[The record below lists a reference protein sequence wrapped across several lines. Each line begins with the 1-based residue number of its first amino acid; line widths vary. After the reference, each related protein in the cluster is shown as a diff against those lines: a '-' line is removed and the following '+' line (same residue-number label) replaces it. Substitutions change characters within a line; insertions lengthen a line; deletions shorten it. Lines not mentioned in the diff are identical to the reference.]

1 MSAPVKSTAAGRAP
15 TASRAPA
22 EELLGKALD
31 RALLQRI
38 FGYVWP
44 YWRPLMVAVAL
55 LPVVSLCEI
64 AQPYLLK
71 RAIDEHIA
79 VGRLAGLDH
88 LGMLYLA
95 ALLGQ
100 YGAGFG
106 QIYLTQVIG
115 QRGMNDLRVRV
126 HRHVLSLSASFFDRT
141 PVGRLMTR
149 LTSDVEALSEMFAS
163 GIVSLLGDVIRLAFI
178 LVAIV
183 GIDWRLAL
191 FSMGSAP
198 VLFAIA
204 AYFRRWVRDAFREIR
219 LKLARLNSFLQE
231 HLSGIKVVQVFARE
245 ARVYGEF
252 DAINLD
258 YRRANARAITADA
271 ALYSIVE
278 AVGAVAVAGLLWHGG
293 RRIAGGTLT
302 IGVLVAFVE
311 YLGKFFAPIRD
322 LSTKYTIMQQAM
334 AAAERVFQLLDTKEM
349 DAGGNNP
356 GTLGGFQTSRDGLAR
371 AETALPH
378 AITAPGPG
386 PLIEFEHVTFG
397 YRPDRPVLHDVSLS
411 VAAGETLAVVGAT
424 GAGKS
429 TIIKLLPRLY
439 DVQSGA
445 IRVGGADVRT
455 LDPRALRRRI
465 VVVSQDVFMFSG
477 TLRSNIALGDPALSD
492 ERIWAAARRV
502 GADRVIGSRPQG
514 LDAPVL
520 ERGVNFSAGERQLCA
535 FARALAH
542 DPEILILDE
551 ATASVDP
558 ETERIIERGI
568 GELQRGRT
576 SIVIAHRLTT
586 VQRATRIVVLHHG
599 RVAEE
604 GTHAALLAQGG
615 IYARLYRLQMVGRR
629 SPSAPPVP
637 EAGLDAAQ

>member
-1 MSAPVKSTAAGRAP
+1 MSGPVATAR
-15 TASRAPA
+15 RAPA
-22 EELLGKALD
+22 EDLLGRALD
-31 RALLQRI
+31 RTLLKRI
-38 FGYVWP
+38 FSYVWP
-44 YWRPLMVAVAL
+44 YWKQLAVAVAL
-55 LPVVSLCEI
+55 LPVISFCEI

-79 VGRLAGLDH
+79 VKRLAGLDH
-88 LGMLYLA
+88 IGLLYLA
-95 ALLGQ
+95 ALIGQ
-100 YGAGFG
+100 YGAAFG

-126 HRHVLSLSASFFDRT
+126 HRHVLSLSAAFFDRT

-149 LTSDVEALSEMFAS
+149 LTSDVEALNEMFAS
-163 GIVSLLGDVIRLAFI
+163 GIVSLLGDFIRLGFI
-178 LVAIV
+178 LVAII

-219 LKLARLNSFLQE
+219 LKLARMNAFLQE

-245 ARVYGEF
+245 EHVYGEF
-252 DAINLD
+252 DVINVD

-278 AVGAVAVAGLLWHGG
+278 AVGAIAVAGLLWHGG
-293 RRIAGGTLT
+293 SRIAGGTLT
-302 IGVLVAFVE
+302 IGILVAFIE

-322 LSTKYTIMQQAM
+322 LSTKYTVMQQAM
-334 AAAERVFQLLDTKEM
+334 AAAERVFMLLDTDEP
-349 DAGGNNP
+349 DAKVVGAP
-356 GTLGGFQTSRDGLAR
+356 V
-371 AETALPH
+371 
-378 AITAPGPG
+378 APGAGAAPG
-386 PLIEFEHVTFG
+386 GTAIDVAPLIELDHVTFG
-397 YRPDRPVLHDVSLS
+397 YRPDRPVLSDVSLS
-411 VAAGETLAVVGAT
+411 IAAGETLAVVGAT

-429 TIIKLLPRLY
+429 TLIKLLPRLY

-455 LDPRALRRRI
+455 IDPRALRRRI

-477 TLRSNIALGDPALSD
+477 TLRSNIALGDPALTD
-492 ERIWAAARRV
+492 EQIWTAARRV
-502 GADRVIGSRPQG
+502 GADRVIASRPGG
-514 LDAPVL
+514 LDARVI
-520 ERGVNFSAGERQLCA
+520 ERGANFSAGERQLCA

-558 ETERIIERGI
+558 ETERVIERGI

-586 VQRATRIVVLHHG
+586 VRRASRIVVIHHG
-599 RVAEE
+599 RIAEE
-604 GTHAALLAQGG
+604 GVHEALLARGG
-615 IYARLYRLQMVGRR
+615 IYARLTRLQLVAHAGPPRT
-629 SPSAPPVP
+629 AP
-637 EAGLDAAQ
+637 GLDAAE

>member
-1 MSAPVKSTAAGRAP
+1 VSTPAKPAAP
-15 TASRAPA
+15 ASRGSS

-31 RALLQRI
+31 RALLGRI
-38 FGYVWP
+38 FAYVWP
-44 YWRPLMVAVAL
+44 YWRTLLVAVAL

-88 LGMLYLA
+88 LGLLYLA

-126 HRHVLSLSASFFDRT
+126 HRHVLSLASSFFDRT

-149 LTSDVEALSEMFAS
+149 LTSDVEALNEMFAS
-163 GIVSLLGDVIRLAFI
+163 GIVSLLGDVIRLGFI

-191 FSMGSAP
+191 FSMASAP

-204 AYFRRWVRDAFREIR
+204 AFFRRWVRDAFREIR

-252 DAINLD
+252 DVINVD

-334 AAAERVFQLLDTKEM
+334 AAAERVFQLLDTNEKDGRSQTAVAVPGANIGPS
-349 DAGGNNP
+349 DA
-356 GTLGGFQTSRDGLAR
+356 
-371 AETALPH
+371 
-378 AITAPGPG
+378 G
-386 PLIEFEHVTFG
+386 PLIEFDHVTFG

-411 VAAGETLAVVGAT
+411 IAAGETLAVVGAT

-455 LDPRALRRRI
+455 LEARALRRRI

-477 TLRSNIALGDPALSD
+477 TLRSNIALGDPALTD

-514 LDAPVL
+514 LDALVL

-599 RVAEE
+599 RIAEE
-604 GTHAALLAQGG
+604 GTHAVLLAQGG

-629 SPSAPPVP
+629 LPTTAPPP
-637 EAGLDAAQ
+637 DAGLDAAQ